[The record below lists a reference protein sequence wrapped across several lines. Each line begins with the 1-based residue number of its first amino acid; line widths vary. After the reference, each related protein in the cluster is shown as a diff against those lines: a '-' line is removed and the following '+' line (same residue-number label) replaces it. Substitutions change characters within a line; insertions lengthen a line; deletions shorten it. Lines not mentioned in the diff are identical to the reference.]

1 MRPYGIACRIVVR
14 EHETAT
20 VTVELA
26 VEAPGPRTL
35 PGLIEPD
42 PLRVAE
48 TLPGFVSTSDVSAA
62 FNVRGGSADHNL
74 ILPDGLPAFN
84 PSHIGGEVSF
94 RRGGG
99 GGGCRWASWGASG
112 FSPAATS
119 NS

>member
-1 MRPYGIACRIVVR
+1 MVR
-14 EHETAT
+14 EHGTAT

-26 VEAPGPRTL
+26 VEAPAPRTL

-48 TLPGFVSTSDVSAA
+48 TLPGFVSTSDASAS
-62 FNVRGGSADHNL
+62 FDVRGGSADQNL
-74 ILPDGLPAFN
+74 ILPDGPPVFN

-99 GGGCRWASWGASG
+99 GGGGRWASWGASG
-112 FSPAATS
+112 FLPAATS